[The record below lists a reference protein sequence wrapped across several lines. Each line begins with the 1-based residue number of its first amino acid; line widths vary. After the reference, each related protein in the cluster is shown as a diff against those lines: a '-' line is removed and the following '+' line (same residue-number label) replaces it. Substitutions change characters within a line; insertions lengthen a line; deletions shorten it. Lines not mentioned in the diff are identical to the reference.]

1 MRKNILIYSILLISL
16 IGISLFLT
24 SNFLEESED
33 KMNDSLVKNI
43 FQADQVKLKISFF
56 DKKINFFIKSE
67 MLNSLANSDYMR
79 LFRPEINFD
88 DNSELKIFGTSKNA
102 DYFYKS
108 NIISFIETVK
118 LSGLLNEIKFSGTL
132 GDLKLNLDDNTAE
145 ISKGLEIIHK
155 NNIYYADSILVDLSN
170 KKILNSVNVRI
181 ESYND

>member
-1 MRKNILIYSILLISL
+1 MQKNILIYSILLISL

-24 SNFLEESED
+24 SNFLEEPENE
-33 KMNDSLVKNI
+33 MNDPLVKNI
-43 FQADQVKLKISFF
+43 FQADQVNLKISFF

-118 LSGLLNEIKFSGTL
+118 LSGFLNEIKFSGTL

-145 ISKGLEIIHK
+145 ISKGLEIIYK
-155 NNIYYADSILVDLSN
+155 NNIYYADSILVDLSD

-181 ESYND
+181 ESSND